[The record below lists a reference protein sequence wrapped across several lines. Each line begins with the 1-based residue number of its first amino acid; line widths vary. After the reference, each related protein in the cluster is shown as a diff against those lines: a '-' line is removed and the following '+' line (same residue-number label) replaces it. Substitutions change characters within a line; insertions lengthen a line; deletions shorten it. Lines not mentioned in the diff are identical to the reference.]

1 MFHLIT
7 SLLIYIVSS
16 QAIAEEEK
24 KLPLFELGLASIF
37 VYSPDYPASNES
49 SPRILFVPTYA
60 YRGGKIRTDRRGT
73 RARFF
78 KNKKIVLDL
87 GTGFSLPASSKGNQ
101 AREDMDD
108 LGFIL
113 ELGPRLIYTFFE
125 NDTDSLLLLVPFR
138 FAVTTDFSFTKA
150 IGTRFNPELEY
161 RRIFKEKYILKLG
174 LETNFV
180 SEKYADYIYEVETKF
195 VTADRSRFNARDGYL
210 GSSLTLAF
218 IYRGSRFSY
227 FTGLIYNRFDD
238 SVNEESPLFKAKE
251 TTGVAFGINYF
262 FHQSTRKGGKAA
274 GAE

>member
-1 MFHLIT
+1 MT

-16 QAIAEEEK
+16 QAIAEEK

-37 VYSPDYPASNES
+37 VYSSDYPASNES
-49 SPRILFVPTYA
+49 SLRTLLVPTYA
-60 YRGGKIRTDRRGT
+60 YRGRKIRTDRRGT

-78 KNKKIVLDL
+78 QSKEIVIDL
-87 GTGFSLPASSKGNQ
+87 GTGFSLPTSSKNNK

-125 NDTDSLLLLVPFR
+125 GSQESLLLLVPFR
-138 FAVTTDFSFTKA
+138 FAVTTNFSFTRD

-161 RRIFKEKYILKLG
+161 RRILKDKYIIKFG

-180 SEKYADYIYEVETKF
+180 SEKFADNIYEVNSKF
-195 VTADRSRFNARDGYL
+195 ITPNRSRFNARGGYL
-210 GSSLTLAF
+210 GSSLTVAF
-218 IYRGSRFSY
+218 VYRGNRLSY
-227 FTGLIYNRFDD
+227 FTGLSYNRFDG
-238 SVNEESPLFKAKE
+238 SVNEESPLFKVKE
-251 TTGVAFGINYF
+251 TTGIAFGINYF
-262 FHQSTRKGGKAA
+262 FYQSTKRGGKAA